1 MILNMTLK
9 MIAISLNMIVIVGS
23 VKNVRVANQNVKK
36 SVVANASVF
45 VVVIENI
52 GKVVHD
58 FLFLMRNTQRL
69 ILYEKEWAFC
79 SKRNTFF
86 IF

>member
-1 MILNMTLK
+1 MTLK
-9 MIAISLNMIVIVGS
+9 MIAIRLNMIVIVGS

-69 ILYEKEWAFC
+69 IFYEKE
-79 SKRNTFF
+79 
-86 IF
+86 